1 MKKLL
6 AFIIAFTAIAGIAA
20 ISFFG
25 LDRGSPD
32 RDIKSNL
39 IGKTT
44 YDFELP
50 VYERYQAEYGPSFKL
65 SDYRGK
71 PVVLN
76 FWATWCISCLQ
87 EAPILENAWRHYKDE
102 ALFVGVQT
110 LEKGKD
116 AAGNDFLSRFNL
128 SFPNIKDSKNNVS
141 IDYGI
146 FGLPETFFIDAE
158 GKVFYK
164 HAGPLT
170 ESIIAEKLEEMLQ

>member
-6 AFIIAFTAIAGIAA
+6 AFAIAFAAIAGIAA

-25 LDRGSPD
+25 LDRGSPN
-32 RDIKSNL
+32 RDIKSNML
-39 IGKTT
+39 GKTVF
-44 YDFELP
+44 DFELP
-50 VYERYQAEYGPSFKL
+50 VYERYQNEYGPSFKL

-71 PVVLN
+71 PVILN

-87 EAPILENAWRHYKDE
+87 EAPMLESAWQHYKDK

-116 AAGNDFLSRFNL
+116 AAGNDFLSRFSL
-128 SFPNIKDSKNNVS
+128 SFPSLKDLDNNVS

-146 FGLPETFFIDAE
+146 FGLPETFFIDTE
-158 GKVFYK
+158 GKLFYK

-170 ESIIAEKLEEMLQ
+170 EAIIAAKLDEMLQ

>member
-6 AFIIAFTAIAGIAA
+6 AFVVALVAIAGIAA

-25 LDRGSPD
+25 LQRGSPD

-39 IGKTT
+39 LGKTT
-44 YDFELP
+44 FDFNLP
-50 VYERYQAEYGPSFKL
+50 VYERYQNEYGPTFKL

-71 PVVLN
+71 PILLN
-76 FWATWCISCLQ
+76 FWATWCISCIQ
-87 EAPILENAWRHYKDE
+87 EAPMLESAWRRYKDE
-102 ALFVGVQT
+102 ILFVGVQT

-128 SFPNIKDSKNNVS
+128 TSPSLKDTDSSVS

-146 FGLPETFFIDAE
+146 FGLPETFFIDAD
-158 GKVFYK
+158 GKLFYK

-170 ESIIAEKLEEMLQ
+170 EAIIAQKLEEMLQ